1 MYASIYC
8 RGIFLSTLSAWRATV
23 CAKRLCAFFQI
34 SIHALRME
42 SDDYSNFISYRPR
55 GISIHALRME
65 SDIIIFICQDGRYD
79 ISIHAL
85 RMESDFPTCTP
96 PFLAK
101 HFYPRSPHGER
112 LDTNTLI
119 LKDGNF
125 YPRSPHGERHGLTVF
140 IPRWVLF
147 LSTLSAW
154 RATSSP
160 PIPVIIIKF
169 LSTLSAWRATLC
181 SKASYC
187 FFLHFYPRSPHGERQ
202 DLVNNHDITVAI
214 SIHAL
219 RMESDI
225 IIFICQDGRYDISIH
240 ALRMESDFPTCTPPF
255 LAKHFYPRSPHGERR
270 RVFCTAK
277 NLSLISIHALRME
290 SDHAL

>member
-1 MYASIYC
+1 MESDIKLTENTGGKPYFYPRSPHGERQLLSVILFC
-8 RGIFLSTLSAWRATV
+8 ITPFLSTLSAWRATV

-112 LDTNTLI
+112 
-119 LKDGNF
+119 
-125 YPRSPHGERHGLTVF
+125 
-140 IPRWVLF
+140 
-147 LSTLSAW
+147 
-154 RATSSP
+154 
-160 PIPVIIIKF
+160 
-169 LSTLSAWRATLC
+169 
-181 SKASYC
+181 
-187 FFLHFYPRSPHGERQ
+187 
-202 DLVNNHDITVAI
+202 
-214 SIHAL
+214 
-219 RMESDI
+219 
-225 IIFICQDGRYDISIH
+225 
-240 ALRMESDFPTCTPPF
+240 
-255 LAKHFYPRSPHGERR
+255 R